1 MFGDIMLNIR
11 EFIYLDVE
19 RMKSIL
25 SQIEKGLLLE
35 VTEEKGQEMGFEGGL
50 STGSILGSV
59 VDAQGMGKFL
69 INNNETET
77 RTLHDYMYNIIEE
90 KLLAENYLIE
100 IPDENQVNK
109 RVNNWPKELKDN
121 SFVLIKGK
129 IKIEDYSILSGI
141 LENMN
146 EFSVALS
153 VITSESKSGFFIGEE
168 QWNLLEKNLGEKNL
182 LLDDSYIKAMSII
195 LRQFYKDKLILTCM
209 PYKKNS
215 NLTFVAN
222 LNRNYLRENIE
233 DIIFK
238 YGSLPLS
245 DWFIF
250 GRVSTI
256 LPKEYDSTKI
266 TNDPVYKRIKNNWSE
281 INSIINTKENFKDL
295 NTDNQRK
302 WKSLGLN
309 EEDFEILKLKNLELS
324 FENIFNS
331 INQLSYET
339 GVKYPSVVFT
349 PIAIYR
355 K

>member
-1 MFGDIMLNIR
+1 MLNIR

-35 VTEEKGQEMGFEGGL
+35 VTEEKGKEMGFEGGI
-50 STGSILGSV
+50 SSGSILETFV
-59 VDAQGMGKFL
+59 NAQGMGKYL
-69 INNNETET
+69 ISNNETET

-90 KLLAENYLIE
+90 ELLAENYLIE
-100 IPDENQVNK
+100 IPDDNQVNK
-109 RVNNWPKELKDN
+109 RVTNWPKEVKDN
-121 SFVLIKGK
+121 SFVFIKSK
-129 IKIEDYSILSGI
+129 IKIEDYSILSSI

-146 EFSVALS
+146 DLSVALS
-153 VITSESKSGFFIGEE
+153 VINLVSKSGFYNGEE
-168 QWNLLEKNLGEKNL
+168 QWNRTEKNLEETNL
-182 LLDDSYIKAMSII
+182 LLDKSYIKSMSLI

-222 LNRNYLRENIE
+222 LNRNNLRENIE

-281 INSIINTKENFKDL
+281 INSIINSVENFKNL

-339 GVKYPSVVFT
+339 GVKYPSIVFT

>member
-1 MFGDIMLNIR
+1 MLNIR

-35 VTEEKGQEMGFEGGL
+35 VTEEKGQEMGLEGGL

-146 EFSVALS
+146 
-153 VITSESKSGFFIGEE
+153 
-168 QWNLLEKNLGEKNL
+168 
-182 LLDDSYIKAMSII
+182 
-195 LRQFYKDKLILTCM
+195 
-209 PYKKNS
+209 
-215 NLTFVAN
+215 
-222 LNRNYLRENIE
+222 
-233 DIIFK
+233 
-238 YGSLPLS
+238 
-245 DWFIF
+245 
-250 GRVSTI
+250 
-256 LPKEYDSTKI
+256 KI
-266 TNDPVYKRIKNNWSE
+266 
-281 INSIINTKENFKDL
+281 
-295 NTDNQRK
+295 
-302 WKSLGLN
+302 
-309 EEDFEILKLKNLELS
+309 
-324 FENIFNS
+324 
-331 INQLSYET
+331 
-339 GVKYPSVVFT
+339 
-349 PIAIYR
+349 
-355 K
+355 